1 MFGRTYVTEG
11 VVLKR
16 RNLGEA
22 DRLVTIFTKKFGKLT
37 ALARGVRRPTSR
49 RAGSLEP
56 ATQAVFFFAHG
67 KTWDILTQAQ
77 LVSSFRQAR
86 RNLARLTQTYQILEV
101 VDLLTREHQDHPE
114 IYELLVSTLASLNQ
128 PGQKRS
134 LLVSH
139 VRQIVKLLGFGE
151 PVDPSEAALKHHIE
165 SIAERA
171 LRTKAILSSSLS
183 LFSLYLTLHPSYR
196 F

>member
-1 MFGRTYVTEG
+1 MSGRTYTTEG

-56 ATQAVFFFAHG
+56 ATQAIFFFAKG
-67 KTWDILTQAQ
+67 KTWDILTQVQ
-77 LVSSFRQAR
+77 LINSFSPAR
-86 RNLARLTQTYQILEV
+86 RHLSRLTQIFQILEI
-101 VDLLTREHQDHPE
+101 VDLLTREYQEHPPV
-114 IYELLVSTLASLNQ
+114 YDLVIITLNHLNQ
-128 PGQKRS
+128 PGPQRS
-134 LLVSH
+134 LLVTH
-139 VRQIVKLLGFGE
+139 IRHLVNLLGFGE
-151 PVDPSEAALKHHIE
+151 PKDNSETALKHHIE

-171 LRTKAILSSSLS
+171 LRTKAIL
-183 LFSLYLTLHPSYR
+183 T
-196 F
+196 